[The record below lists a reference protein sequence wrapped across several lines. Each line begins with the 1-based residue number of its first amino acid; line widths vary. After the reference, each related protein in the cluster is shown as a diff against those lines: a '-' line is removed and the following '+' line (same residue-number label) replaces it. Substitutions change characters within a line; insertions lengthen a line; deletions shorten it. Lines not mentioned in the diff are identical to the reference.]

1 MKVEVRGL
9 KSPKEIPDKKEM
21 MYKAESAGENREP
34 DLEEDCAI
42 VSYCELANRG
52 YTCAAL
58 QNVQAFE
65 F

>member
-42 VSYCELANRG
+42 VSY
-52 YTCAAL
+52 
-58 QNVQAFE
+58 VQEFE